1 MSDQTAPYGP
11 IAVYGASGF
20 TGRLVAQELARRGER
35 AVLAGRSAEKL
46 APIAQ
51 QHGFQARAARNDD
64 PRALRA
70 AFDGCSAVIS
80 CAGPFL
86 EVGEPVVAAAI
97 AAGCHY
103 VDTTGETP
111 FIDRVLR
118 THGPAAERAGVT
130 LVPGIGFDYLP
141 GDLVAHLAAEG
152 EARLDEL
159 VVAYAVEAFRATR
172 GTTRS
177 ALLMMGEGDWRQP
190 LGLTF
195 DFDAPIGRRRMS
207 AYPSGETVTV
217 PRHTKAAKV
226 TTLLTSATVAPH
238 PKLERATPFLSAPM
252 ALAFRS
258 RRLRAA
264 LDRAIDRLPEGPTE
278 ESRGKV
284 RWTVTAE
291 ARPSGRRATVSGP
304 DIYGITGT
312 ITVEAATRL
321 ARGEAGRAGGAA
333 PAEAFDARSF
343 LDALAPA
350 GVSYAVRA

>member
-1 MSDQTAPYGP
+1 MIASQGP
-11 IAVYGASGF
+11 IAVYGATGF
-20 TGRLVAQELARRGER
+20 TGKLVAAELARRGVP
-35 AVLAGRSAEKL
+35 AVLCGRSAANLEPL
-46 APIAQ
+46 AA
-51 QHGFQARAARNDD
+51 QHGFEARAAANTD
-64 PRALRA
+64 PAALRA
-70 AFDGCSAVIS
+70 AFEGCAAVIS

-86 EVGEPVVAAAI
+86 EVGEPVVEAAI
-97 AAGCHY
+97 DAGCHY

-111 FIDRVLR
+111 FIQLVLER
-118 THGPAAERAGVT
+118 HGPRAEAQGVT

-141 GDLVAHLAAEG
+141 GDLIAHLAAEG
-152 EARLDEL
+152 QERLDEL

-177 ALLMMGEGDWRQP
+177 ALLMLGEGDWRQP

-207 AYPSGETVTV
+207 RYPSGEAVTV
-217 PRHTKAAKV
+217 PRHTSARTV

-238 PKLERATPFLSAPM
+238 PALERATPLLSAPM

-258 RRLRAA
+258 KRLRAL
-264 LDRAIDRLPEGPTE
+264 LDKAIDRLPEGPSE
-278 ESRGKV
+278 ESRASV

-291 ARPSGRRATVSGP
+291 ARPAGRRATVSGP
-304 DIYGITGT
+304 DVYGVTGT

-321 ARGEAGRAGGAA
+321 ARGEAKKAGGAA
-333 PAEAFDARSF
+333 PSEAFDPRSF

-350 GVSYAVRA
+350 GVTYRAP